1 MLDFSRALYGNIFV
15 NYPVVVAL
23 RPQVMTD
30 ILLQTKFY
38 KYNKTTDIL

>member
-1 MLDFSRALYGNIFV
+1 MIILFV
-15 NYPVVVAL
+15 NYPVGVVL

-38 KYNKTTDIL
+38 KYNKTTDIVTGG

>member
-1 MLDFSRALYGNIFV
+1 MIIFFV
-15 NYPVVVAL
+15 NYPVGVVL

-38 KYNKTTDIL
+38 KYNETTDIVTGG